1 MAERYDLIVIG
12 GGPGGYVAA
21 IRGAQKGL
29 RTALVE
35 KQDLGGTC
43 LNRGCIPTKA
53 LLHATHLYSQLVDGE
68 VFGILA
74 GTPGYDM
81 EKIHARKDE
90 VVTQLRGGVASLLQA
105 NGVAVF
111 EGLGKVISAGKV
123 QVQPQEGEASELAG
137 ERILVAVGA
146 APIRPPIPGAD
157 LPGVLVSDDLLEGPV
172 QNPGSIVIIGGGVIG
187 VEMASIYNN
196 LGTQVTIIE
205 LADRLLPMLDK
216 EISQNLAMI
225 FKKRG
230 IAVHAGSMV
239 QEITKGESGLSVKFQ
254 GKAGEAV
261 AEGEA
266 VLLSTGRKPSLAG
279 LFEGTLP
286 KTDDRGGIIVDER
299 YETSIPGIFAIGDCV
314 SGNMQL
320 AHEASAQGT
329 NAVAIMAGDHPE
341 MNMSLIPSC
350 VYTDPEIATVG
361 LSVDEAKKADRPIK
375 TSKYVMS
382 GNGKTMIEKGERG
395 FMKLI
400 FDEETEVLLGAS
412 FMCSRATDLVGVITA
427 LIGTKVTATQLA
439 SIIYPH
445 PTFCEGLGEAV
456 ESLFGMAVHVA
467 PPRR

>member
-1 MAERYDLIVIG
+1 
-12 GGPGGYVAA
+12 
-21 IRGAQKGL
+21 
-29 RTALVE
+29 
-35 KQDLGGTC
+35 
-43 LNRGCIPTKA
+43 
-53 LLHATHLYSQLVDGE
+53 
-68 VFGILA
+68 
-74 GTPGYDM
+74 
-81 EKIHARKDE
+81 
-90 VVTQLRGGVASLLQA
+90 
-105 NGVAVF
+105 
-111 EGLGKVISAGKV
+111 
-123 QVQPQEGEASELAG
+123 
-137 ERILVAVGA
+137 LVAVGA